1 MLAALHSVLLATLG
15 LSPSPLVAT
24 RRAALASAAAAVLCR
39 DRASAA
45 TYGGGRASRCDS
57 IFAGTFTD
65 PINHPGGVRE
75 ITLNADGMG
84 GRDATVMGRR
94 LATVAGGGGRGGSG
108 DGGSMATTATTTTAA
123 AAATTTPTTPTTTA
137 TRPTT
142 TATTLTTVG
151 LGWWA
156 CRTLPPTAPNHRT
169 RCAGAWPGRS
179 LLAEDGVQPGH
190 REWQR

>member
-15 LSPSPLVAT
+15 LSPSPHVG
-24 RRAALASAAAAVLCR
+24 RRAALASAAAAVVCR

-84 GRDATVMGRR
+84 GRDATVLGRR
-94 LATVAGGGGRGGSG
+94 LATVAGGGGRGEPERFRLEALVDGD
-108 DGGSMATTATTTTAA
+108 DGGITIDF
-123 AAATTTPTTPTTTA
+123 TPKGGPDNFKG
-137 TRPTT
+137 
-142 TATTLTTVG
+142 VYEKK
-151 LGWWA
+151 
-156 CRTLPPTAPNHRT
+156 
-169 RCAGAWPGRS
+169 
-179 LLAEDGVQPGH
+179 EDGTEGIRFLRDKNFWPKSGACEESPQ
-190 REWQR
+190 